1 MTDNIEKPVCSKAA
15 QLALFR
21 KEASF
26 VAGADKPARLPKFT
40 LPEFAFIGKSN
51 VGKSSLVNS
60 LCNRKSL
67 ARVSHTPG
75 RTQQINFFQVGTAF
89 ILVDLPGYGFAKV
102 AYNLRKSWEQLILQY
117 LGKRDNLRVVSLLV
131 DARRGIMD
139 HDLAVIKLLQDMDRH
154 FQIVF
159 TKSDKIS
166 DRVGVMEASNAKIN
180 KPINF
185 IFTSA
190 RSKDGTQELQ
200 LSLAKHL

>member
-1 MTDNIEKPVCSKAA
+1 MTLNLLPTGADIADP
-15 QLALFR
+15 LILFR
-21 KEASF
+21 KEANF
-26 VAGADKPARLPKFT
+26 VAGADKPARLPKFE

-51 VGKSSLVNS
+51 VGKSSLVNL

-75 RTQQINFFQVGTAF
+75 RTQQINFFQVGSSF

-102 AYNLRKSWEQLILQY
+102 AYNLRKSWEELILQY
-117 LGKRDNLRVVSLLV
+117 LGKRDNLKIVNLLI

-139 HDLAVIKLLQDMDRH
+139 HDKAVIQLLQDMGRN

-166 DRVGVMEASNAKIN
+166 DKIAIMEASNAVLTKSV
-180 KPINF
+180 NF
-185 IFTSA
+185 IFTSS

-200 LSLAKHL
+200 LSLAKYL